1 MDAAKLGAPSIKSA
15 DMSDEMQDA
24 ILEIAKEAYEKSE
37 VEKGGVEKDI
47 AAYIKRECDKRF
59 GSPWHVIVGRSFGS
73 YVTHEVGHFIYFYNR
88 HLAHLVF
95 KSG

>member
-1 MDAAKLGAPSIKSA
+1 MDAKSAQPSIKSA
-15 DMSDEMQDA
+15 DMSEEMQDA

-37 VEKGGVEKDI
+37 VEKDI

-73 YVTHEVGHFIYFYNR
+73 YVTHEVGHFIYFYNK

>member
-1 MDAAKLGAPSIKSA
+1 MDTKSGQPSIKSA

-24 ILEIAKEAYEKSE
+24 IIEIAKAAFEKSE
-37 VEKGGVEKDI
+37 LEKDI
-47 AAYIKRECDKRF
+47 AAYIKRECDKQY

-73 YVTHEVGHFIYFYNR
+73 YVTHEVGHFIYFYNK